1 MRLPVAIA
9 LAMGV
14 AVVTPDPI
22 ARSLG
27 PTSAEAAVSFDLS
40 LNELVRVSPL
50 VVLGTPI
57 EHQSLWEEDET
68 QGRRIVTYT
77 RIRVDRDLGGEK
89 TTGELWVRTFGGTVG
104 SVGQRV
110 PGEALLVRDQ
120 PTVLFLQPR
129 QDGTHAVSGMALGHY
144 PVKKADDGA
153 LRLAPSPHLGL
164 ILRSDKQ
171 PQALSVREALN
182 GKTVDE
188 VASLVRA
195 ARQNHAR

>member
-14 AVVTPDPI
+14 AVVMPDPI
-22 ARSLG
+22 ARTLG
-27 PTSAEAAVSFDLS
+27 PASAEAAVSFDLS

-50 VVLGTPI
+50 VVLGKAL

-77 RIRVDRDLGGEK
+77 RIRIERNLGDEK
-89 TTGELWVRTFGGTVG
+89 VANEVWVRTFGGTVD
-104 SVGQRV
+104 SIGQRV
-110 PGEALLVRDQ
+110 DGEAVLVKDQ
-120 PTVLFLQPR
+120 SAVLFLQPR
-129 QDGTHAVSGMALGHY
+129 KDGTHAVSGMALGHY
-144 PVKKADDGA
+144 PVMKADDGA
-153 LRLAPSPHLGL
+153 LRLAPSPQLGL
-164 ILRSDKQ
+164 VLRNHQQ
-171 PQALSVREALN
+171 PSMISVREVLT

-195 ARQNHAR
+195 ARKTHGR